1 MEDLPETIYTECADC
16 DDITE
21 HAILNGRLGKNG
33 VTGTFKCTECGKVF
47 SGTIRIPK
55 PFVVKVVVSTEDTSE
70 STTTTV
76 MENESPA
83 VGDEFD
89 LDDGRHVVITQII
102 DIKSAK
108 RKSCPAPEIKEL
120 WVKDFGV
127 IRVKVS
133 VNSGRKTYPLYS
145 EAEPD
150 DEFAVGMVMN
160 FDQWDAEITSIKT
173 KTKLI
178 RRGSAEARDITRVY
192 AKIIRHGEE
201 ENPETGD
208 GVMDFDDE

>member
-1 MEDLPETIYTECADC
+1 MEDLPETIYTECPDC

-21 HAILNGRLGKNG
+21 HVILNGRLGKSG
-33 VTGTFKCTECGKVF
+33 VTGTFRCTGCGRVF
-47 SGTIRIPK
+47 TGTIRLPRE
-55 PFVVKVVVSTEDTSE
+55 FTVKAVVSTDDTSE
-70 STTTTV
+70 STQTTV

-89 LDDGRHVVITQII
+89 LDDGRHVIITQII
-102 DIKSAK
+102 DMKGGK
-108 RKSCPAPEIKEL
+108 RKSCSAVDIKEL
-120 WVKDFGV
+120 WVKEYGTLK
-127 IRVKVS
+127 VKVS

-150 DEFAVGMVMN
+150 DEYAVGMMMH
-160 FDQWDAEITSIKT
+160 FDLWDAEITSIKT
-173 KTKLI
+173 KTKLL

-192 AKIIRHGEE
+192 AKIVRHGEE
-201 ENPETGD
+201 ESPETGD